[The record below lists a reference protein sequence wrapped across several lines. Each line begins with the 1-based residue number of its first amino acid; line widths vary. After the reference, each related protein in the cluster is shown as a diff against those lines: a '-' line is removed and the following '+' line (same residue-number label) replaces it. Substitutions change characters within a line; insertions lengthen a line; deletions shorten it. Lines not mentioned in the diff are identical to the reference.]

1 MKLPK
6 ELLNGIIIFVGI
18 AIYFFIMEVFGLT
31 DYLVLRALNAA
42 FVFYGATRTLSQ
54 NIKEGKRDYGTNL
67 MSAGLTTIIGV
78 VLSVIG
84 LLAYIH
90 IRGGDQY
97 IENLSQ
103 DFLFGGNPTANEYC
117 VGVLIE
123 GLASAVIMTFVAVQ
137 FWRKDFAA
145 NK

>member
-6 ELLNGIIIFVGI
+6 ELINGIIIFVGI

-31 DYLVLRALNAA
+31 DYLVLRAFNAA

-54 NIKEGKRDYGTNL
+54 NIKEGKRDYATNL

-137 FWRKDFAA
+137 FWRKHFAP